1 MSNRLNRQGL
11 LLSEAA
17 NMAIQA
23 DQDRMEALGNLIHFR
38 ATCAMNNL
46 GELIPTVDVD
56 NPALDNLV
64 INRAVDLAEKLMVK
78 LNMVENQEFFRKLDV
93 RSRPERPE
101 QPKKEQD

>member
-1 MSNRLNRQGL
+1 MSNHVNRQGL
-11 LLSEAA
+11 ILSEAQQ
-17 NMAIQA
+17 MRVQA
-23 DQDRMEALGNLIHFR
+23 EQQRAEVIGNLIHFR

-78 LNMVENQEFFRKLDV
+78 LNMVENQEFFRKLDA
-93 RSRPERPE
+93 RSRPE
-101 QPKKEQD
+101 QPKSE